1 MNFAP
6 LLVALATPI
15 ARRVFIALGLT
26 FVVYQGISSYVDAM
40 IAQSAAHLLGLPAD
54 VVMMLNLGG
63 TEIEQE
69 RKWLQPGIWI
79 GPAILS
85 AVLLVVIVYAI
96 LGINDQSIDGAA
108 INAKEVGIALF
119 APLS

>member
-40 IAQSAAHLLGLPAD
+40 IAQSAAQLLGLPAD
-54 VVMMLNLGG
+54 VVMMLNLVGLFDG
-63 TEIEQE
+63 MSLFT
-69 RKWLQPGIWI
+69 G
-79 GPAILS
+79 
-85 AVLLVVIVYAI
+85 AVIARVALIPLKHII
-96 LGINDQSIDGAA
+96 PDQGQS
-108 INAKEVGIALF
+108 
-119 APLS
+119 S